1 MKRPTNWQELV
12 VCSVKPITRR
22 IQTAEAS
29 AYTMADDWASQFRPG
44 ALPEEEPEPV
54 APEVVVDNDRLIL
67 ALEAIVKRLDAMDAR
82 LGLYEQAISNPAW
95 LPQHIDNLR
104 QLHHLNAEAILM
116 ANQQFSGLVIRKLDE
131 MEERIKSDEPTY
143 TNVLYSDPELFQ
155 EISSRPDENELSMDE
170 EFAAKNKIFELLEE
184 EQPEILTP
192 KLDIPAESIFEVPED
207 IRDAYHSWKNPEMEG
222 TWQTFVKATGGP
234 VKAKKYRELIE
245 DQHNPIDSADD

>member
-1 MKRPTNWQELV
+1 MT
-12 VCSVKPITRR
+12 
-22 IQTAEAS
+22 
-29 AYTMADDWASQFRPG
+29 DDWASQFRPG
-44 ALPEEEPEPV
+44 ALPVEEPEPEEAKV
-54 APEVVVDNDRLIL
+54 EVDNDKLIL

-82 LGLYEQAISNPAW
+82 LGVYEQAISNPAW

-155 EISSRPDENELSMDE
+155 EISSRPDENELSTEE

-184 EQPEILTP
+184 EEPAILTP
-192 KLDIPAESIFEVPED
+192 EFDIPAEAIVEVPDD
-207 IRDAYHSWKNPEMEG
+207 IEDAYDSWKNPDREG

-234 VKAKKYRELIE
+234 VKAKKYKELIE
-245 DQHNPIDSADD
+245 DSYNAIDD

>member
-1 MKRPTNWQELV
+1 MT
-12 VCSVKPITRR
+12 
-22 IQTAEAS
+22 
-29 AYTMADDWASQFRPG
+29 DDWASQFRPG
-44 ALPEEEPEPV
+44 ALPVEEPEPEEAKV
-54 APEVVVDNDRLIL
+54 EVDNDKLIL

-82 LGLYEQAISNPAW
+82 LGVYEQAISNPAW

-155 EISSRPDENELSMDE
+155 EISSRPDENELSTEE

-184 EQPEILTP
+184 EEPAILAPEF
-192 KLDIPAESIFEVPED
+192 DIPAEAIVEVPDD
-207 IRDAYHSWKNPEMEG
+207 IQDAYKSWKNPDREG

-234 VKAKKYRELIE
+234 VKAKKYKELIE
-245 DQHNPIDSADD
+245 DPHNAIDD

>member
-1 MKRPTNWQELV
+1 MT
-12 VCSVKPITRR
+12 
-22 IQTAEAS
+22 
-29 AYTMADDWASQFRPG
+29 DDWASQFRPG
-44 ALPEEEPEPV
+44 ALPVEEPEPEE
-54 APEVVVDNDRLIL
+54 PNNDKLIL

-82 LGLYEQAISNPAW
+82 LGVYEQAISNPAW

-155 EISSRPDENELSMDE
+155 EISSRPDENELSMEE

-184 EQPEILTP
+184 EEPAILTP
-192 KLDIPAESIFEVPED
+192 EFDIPAEAIVEVPDD
-207 IRDAYHSWKNPEMEG
+207 IRDAYQSWKNPDREG

-234 VKAKKYRELIE
+234 VKAKKYKELIE
-245 DQHNPIDSADD
+245 DPHNAIYD